1 MMISSC
7 SQQGYNEKALSLL
20 LRILVN
26 RYFQNEHTIYSVLK
40 ACGEEKALK
49 FGKQLHGIAVKKL
62 IKNNVY
68 IGIFLVNSV

>member
-1 MMISSC
+1 MITSC
-7 SQQGYNEKALSLL
+7 SQQGYSEKALSLL
-20 LRILVN
+20 SRMLVN
-26 RYFQNEHTIYSVLK
+26 KYFLNEHTICNVLK

-49 FGKQLHGIAVKKL
+49 FGRQLHGIAVKKL